1 MYLSYCEAGFAERR
15 IGLVQ
20 TVLAK
25 PLAGIDALAEA
36 PPVASAPPLDSKLPG
51 LAPSAAAG

>member
-36 PPVASAPPLDSKLPG
+36 PRVATAV
-51 LAPSAAAG
+51 AAG